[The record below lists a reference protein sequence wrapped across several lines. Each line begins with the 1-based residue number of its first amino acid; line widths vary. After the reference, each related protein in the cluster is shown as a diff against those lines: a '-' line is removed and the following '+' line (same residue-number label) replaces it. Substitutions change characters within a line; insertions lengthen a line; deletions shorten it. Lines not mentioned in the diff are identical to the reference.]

1 MSKQNKSQITSG
13 KKAVIFARTV
23 SMSQCTP
30 EIEVQLQ
37 DCRKYA
43 KSHGLE
49 VVKEFTSIGGAGREQ
64 FDVLVRQLRL
74 SNWGAIVV
82 EDRPTVSTPARSQP
96 G

>member
-13 KKAVIFARTV
+13 KMTVIFARAAETP
-23 SMSQCTP
+23 QCTP

-49 VVKEFTSIGGAGREQ
+49 VVTEITSIGGAGREQ
-64 FDVLVRQLRL
+64 FDVVVRQLRL
-74 SNWGAIVV
+74 S
-82 EDRPTVSTPARSQP
+82 DRGWV
-96 G
+96 